1 MMEHDL
7 TGMSTAA
14 AKEYILGL
22 MTSLKLTEKEIHS
35 LENEEAKW
43 RNRVDLARSQGMDD
57 LEREAERK
65 ADEISIKLK
74 ELQEEKH
81 TLRSSIADL
90 RRRLPA
96 LAAQER
102 SIDPELLEQELLMAM
117 GLTEE
122 EAETER
128 AFQKLEKEVEAEAAL
143 EALKAKMRGDKV

>member
-1 MMEHDL
+1 MEHDL